1 MKLTAAELAG
11 ICLKK
16 FAAQYRLKLRQPTN
30 HLSPGPHPDLPH
42 IPGKHGWLR
51 ALDSGDLKLVFTGSI
66 HNRFRFHRLL
76 REVRATEM
84 VVQSRGD
91 YELAATFDPENDAQV
106 KFALGAIQ
114 ARRRRS
120 VKVTEEMRESLRAGR
135 ERLRGMRSARRR
147 PFLEVKASVEGPTG
161 EVQA

>member
-1 MKLTAAELAG
+1 VNLISAELAG
-11 ICLKK
+11 TYLKK
-16 FAAQYRLKLRQPTN
+16 FAAQYRLKFRQPTK

-42 IPGKHGWLR
+42 IPGKHGWIR
-51 ALDSGDLKLVFTGSI
+51 ALDSGDLKLVFTGST
-66 HNRFRFHRLL
+66 HNRSRFHRLL
-76 REVRATEM
+76 REAKATGM

-91 YELAATFDPENDAQV
+91 YELAAIFDPESNAQV
-106 KFALGAIQ
+106 RLALWAIQ
-114 ARRRRS
+114 ARRRRT

>member
-1 MKLTAAELAG
+1 MNLISAELAG

-16 FAAQYRLKLRQPTN
+16 FAAQYRLKLRQPTK

-42 IPGKHGWLR
+42 IPGKHGWIR

-76 REVRATEM
+76 RDARATGM
-84 VVQSRGD
+84 VVQGRGD
-91 YELAATFDPENDAQV
+91 YELTATFDPENDAQV
-106 KFALGAIQ
+106 KLALGAIQ

-120 VKVTEEMRESLRAGR
+120 VKITEEMRERLRA
-135 ERLRGMRSARRR
+135 MRSARRR
-147 PFLEVKASVEGPTG
+147 PFLEVKAALQGHL
-161 EVQA
+161 

>member
-1 MKLTAAELAG
+1 VNLISAELVG
-11 ICLKK
+11 TCLKK
-16 FAAQYRLKLRQPTN
+16 FASQYRLKLRQPTR

-42 IPGKHGWLR
+42 IPGKHGWIR

-66 HNRFRFHRLL
+66 HNRFRFHGLL
-76 REVRATEM
+76 REARATGM
-84 VVQSRGD
+84 VVQGRGD
-91 YELAATFDPENDAQV
+91 YELTATFDPENDAQV
-106 KFALGAIQ
+106 KLALGAIQ